1 MENKKHVVTLY
12 IIIWLLVIALG
23 VCTYTHS
30 TTGNISNWMFGP
42 WDWTM
47 RKFWSWWSRMW
58 EKMWSGI
65 INNFSSEQKT
75 IIDELKKARES
86 WDKNKERELMDALRN
101 SSNRSNKK

>member
-1 MENKKHVVTLY
+1 
-12 IIIWLLVIALG
+12 
-23 VCTYTHS
+23 
-30 TTGNISNWMFGP
+30 
-42 WDWTM
+42 
-47 RKFWSWWSRMW
+47 
-58 EKMWSGI
+58 MWSGI